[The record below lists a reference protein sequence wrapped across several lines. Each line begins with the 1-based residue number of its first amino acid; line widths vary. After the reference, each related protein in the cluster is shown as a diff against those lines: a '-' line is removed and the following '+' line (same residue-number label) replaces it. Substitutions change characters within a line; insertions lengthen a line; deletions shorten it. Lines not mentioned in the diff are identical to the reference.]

1 MITWIVDISHVSF
14 RYIQL
19 VLYDNLFH
27 KVWPGL
33 REDSYEELFNVWL
46 LSIRSI
52 QRFPNSV
59 LEDMSVGGEKS
70 LKGMS
75 HLDYFH
81 FWGFGTILLLGVTIN
96 NLMEGV
102 KKTIFF
108 AFLGL
113 NWCKIATY

>member
-1 MITWIVDISHVSF
+1 MDDNLIDKVRPGFGEDSIEKLF
-14 RYIQL
+14 NL
-19 VLYDNLFH
+19 GVLY
-27 KVWPGL
+27 VRG
-33 REDSYEELFNVWL
+33 
-46 LSIRSI
+46 I
-52 QRFPNSV
+52 QRFPSSI
-59 LEDMSVGGEKS
+59 LEDMSVCGEKS